1 MTFHLFGDKTEK
13 LSAEALRDLVLKLLL
28 QMAWVDGKADAKEVE
43 AVARTIERVYMLDPA
58 TVHSKIND
66 FDQQSEDDID
76 TLAGKLRDNLP
87 VRERVQLLRDIWS
100 VARTNG
106 KTDRDEQAYF
116 YRVAE
121 LLDIEDNEFLEKCIK
136 VDSH

>member
-1 MTFHLFGDKTEK
+1 MTFHLFGHNTEK
-13 LSAEALRDLVLKLLL
+13 LSAEMLQTLVLKLLL

-43 AVARTIERVYMLDPA
+43 AVIHTIERVYMLDPA
-58 TVHSKIND
+58 TVRNKIND

-100 VARTNG
+100 VARTDG
-106 KTDRDEQAYF
+106 KTDRHEQAFF
-116 YRVAE
+116 YRVAR
-121 LLDIEDNEFLEKCIK
+121 LLDIKDNEFLEKCIK
-136 VDSH
+136 VESH

>member
-1 MTFHLFGDKTEK
+1 MTFHLFGHKTEK
-13 LSAEALRDLVLKLLL
+13 LSAEALQDLVLKLLL
-28 QMAWVDGKADAKEVE
+28 QMAWVDGKADAKELGGVIH
-43 AVARTIERVYMLDPA
+43 TIERVYRLDPA
-58 TVHSKIND
+58 TVRSKLIA
-66 FDQQSEDDID
+66 FDQQSVEDID

-87 VRERVQLLRDIWS
+87 VRERVQLLRDIWA

-106 KTDRDEQAYF
+106 KTDRDEQAFF

-121 LLDIEDNEFLEKCIK
+121 LLDIKDNEFFEKCIK